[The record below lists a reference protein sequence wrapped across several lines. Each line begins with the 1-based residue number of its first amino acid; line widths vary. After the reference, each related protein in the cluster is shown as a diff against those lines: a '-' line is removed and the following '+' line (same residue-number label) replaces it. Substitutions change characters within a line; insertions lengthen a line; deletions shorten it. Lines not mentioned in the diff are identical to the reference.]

1 MFFSVFGTYLVG
13 RSSRGKYVPNHL
25 FQKRNKKELFSVP
38 ILSASLVTARRTIGS
53 LTKYVLFLL
62 WLSVTITTFISLLV
76 SFLSMRKGWFVFIVG
91 ILLSVTFSLALE
103 KQPYHLKLLA
113 VQEDGNGYQGS
124 DADLYLEL
132 KEGSGRVFLE
142 TFPLTKLD
150 TQISTR
156 FAKDIACNH
165 FKLNCDKYD
174 FIYTIKAK
182 SSIIGGPSAGA
193 AIAALTTI
201 AVLNLPYDQQ
211 VAITGTINSGGT
223 IGPVGG
229 VKEKLEAA
237 SHAGLKEVLI
247 PLGTTKQKL
256 EERKVVSVA
265 NSSISSNNSTSEN
278 NATAFNKSA
287 NASDLISYGKEK
299 LNLHVL
305 EVVDLDT
312 VIKELTGVD
321 LDHKGASI
329 TEDAKYAQIM
339 KGLKDALCERG
350 NALIQ
355 EMNEQG
361 LSLDNDTRTAFQN
374 KKQAA
379 ENASLKNDYYA
390 AASYCFS
397 NDILLRTREYQQQN
411 LSKADSLGLY
421 AVLEQK
427 VAKLRSKANNESIET
442 ISDLQTLMVVQER
455 LQDVDDQLQRIRG
468 SSEPLSVPEMRSV
481 LAYAEERF
489 YSALAWYQFFSM
501 DGTKFVLNNATL
513 EQSCMGK
520 ITEGE
525 ERFQY
530 VALFLGPGANFI
542 EEKINSARKSLDQK
556 NFALCLITAA
566 QAKANADAI
575 VSSLGV
581 EESAL
586 PQYLESK
593 RKSVERIISENSAK
607 GIFPILGYSYYKYA
621 FSLQDQ
627 DKYAALLY
635 LEYALEMSDFS
646 IYFPEKKTFWQELD
660 SSVFGRRDF
669 QMQVEGFVVGVLV
682 VIILLAL
689 RGSLRKEKLSKKK
702 G

>member
-1 MFFSVFGTYLVG
+1 MKKGWLILILVIFLFPIFS
-13 RSSRGKYVPNHL
+13 
-25 FQKRNKKELFSVP
+25 
-38 ILSASLVTARRTIGS
+38 SASQQ
-53 LTKYVLFLL
+53 
-62 WLSVTITTFISLLV
+62 
-76 SFLSMRKGWFVFIVG
+76 
-91 ILLSVTFSLALE
+91 
-103 KQPYHLKLLA
+103 QPYHLKLLA

-132 KEGSGRVFLE
+132 NEGSGRVFLE

-165 FKLNCDKYD
+165 FKLDCEKYD

-201 AVLNLPYDQQ
+201 AVLDLRYDEQI
-211 VAITGTINSGGT
+211 AITGTINSGGT

-237 SHAGLKEVLI
+237 SHAGLKKVLI
-247 PLGTTKQKL
+247 PFGTTKQKL
-256 EERKVVSVA
+256 EERKVERVA
-265 NSSISSNNSTSEN
+265 NNSISSINSSSSNTPMVLN
-278 NATAFNKSA
+278 NAT
-287 NASDLISYGKEK
+287 NASDLIRYGSEK
-299 LNLHVL
+299 LNLQVL

-312 VIKELTGVD
+312 VIQELTGVD
-321 LDHKGASI
+321 LNHKPLNIS
-329 TEDAKYAQIM
+329 EDPKYAQIM

-350 NALIQ
+350 NALLT
-355 EMNEQG
+355 EMGEQG
-361 LSLDNDTRTAFQN
+361 LVLDNDTRTASQT

-379 ENASLKNDYYA
+379 DNVSLKGDYYA

-397 NDILLRTREYQQQN
+397 NDILLRTSEYQQQN
-411 LSKADSLGLY
+411 LSKVELLGLY
-421 AVLEQK
+421 ALLEQK
-427 VAKLRSKANNESIET
+427 VLNLKTKANNESIET
-442 ISDLQTLMVVQER
+442 ISDLQTLMVVEER
-455 LQDVDDQLQRIRG
+455 LQEVDEQLQRIRG
-468 SSEPLSVPEMRSV
+468 GPEPLSLPEMRSI

-501 DGTKFVLNNATL
+501 DGTQFVLNNATL

-520 ITEGE
+520 ITESE

-542 EEKINSARKSLDQK
+542 EEKINSARKSLDSK

-586 PQYLESK
+586 PQFLESK

-621 FSLQDQ
+621 LSLQDG
-627 DKYAALLY
+627 DKYDALLY
-635 LEYALEMSDFS
+635 LEEALEMSDFS
-646 IYFPEKKTFWQELD
+646 IYFPEKKTFWEHVN
-660 SSVFGRRDF
+660 SSVFAKHDF
-669 QMQVEGFVVGVLV
+669 QMQVKGFAWGVFAVVVL
-682 VIILLAL
+682 LL
-689 RGSLRKEKLSKKK
+689 LRKGMRKKKLSKNK